1 MKKKEEVK
9 WLALALGWLLLIGL
23 VAPWLISA
31 ESDIA
36 VTIGI
41 GAILAATYGTYRFVN
56 AKLTN
61 EGEKKNED
69 A

>member
-1 MKKKEEVK
+1 MKKKEEMK
-9 WLALALGWLLLIGL
+9 WLALVIGWLLLIGL

-31 ESDIA
+31 ESDVA

-41 GAILAATYGTYRFVN
+41 GSILAATYGTYRFVN

-61 EGEKKNED
+61 EGKDENED